1 MISAGWVENFLQE
14 LELYAD
20 KSEVVSPP
28 ILGSIQV
35 ESGHPLVQRVGCELD
50 QLTLMSSLNLEGLGF
65 IIQSFYF

>member
-28 ILGSIQV
+28 ILGSIQI
-35 ESGHPLVQRVGCELD
+35 ESGRPLVQLVGCELD
-50 QLTLMSSLNLEGLGF
+50 QLTLMSSLHLDGLGF
-65 IIQSFYF
+65 VIQSFYF

>member
-20 KSEVVSPP
+20 TSEVVSPP

-65 IIQSFYF
+65 VIQSFYF